1 MSNEPAKE
9 KRTSLTKRLILLV
22 GIVIVVLNLAQLLF
36 VTRNAKKDIIAE
48 DLNMYANMIDGFSA
62 SVQNNLE
69 GYFKAL
75 NGYLHADI
83 MKDGDLEAC
92 YEWIQAPE
100 HAEMRGE
107 FDYVMFAGP
116 DGISHNDIGST
127 TDIATRNYFKAIMQ
141 EGKDRFVDDPV
152 ISKTTGQPVIH
163 ITRAVKDRNGRTFA
177 MLAGVVNVNLLT
189 QEINEIKIGES
200 GYGYLLASSGLVI
213 AHPKK
218 DFIMEKNF
226 ITGIDANGKNADMI
240 PVAKAM
246 TEGKS
251 GEAWI
256 TANERRGQDLI
267 VYAPVDGTPWSFA
280 LSIPDN
286 QIYDLVN
293 TIRNMLIVFA
303 VIITAALCVI
313 IAYLLVTSLKPLST
327 VENAITDIASG
338 DADLTKRIDIN
349 SNNEIGY
356 VVKGFNAFSGKL
368 QDIIGDV
375 KNSKDDLVVAGEDM
389 ASTAQDTASAI
400 TEIIANIESMHKQIE
415 GQKSS
420 VDQTAGAVNE
430 IASNIESLEH
440 MIESQSAGVTQA
452 SAAVEQMIGNISSV
466 NSSMDKMA
474 TSFGELRTNAQTG
487 FTKQQAVN
495 DRVKEIE
502 SQSEMLQEANVA
514 IAAIAS
520 QTNLLAMNAA
530 IEAAHAGEAGKGF
543 AVVADEIRKLSETS
557 TAQSKTIGDQLNNIK
572 ESINTV
578 VIASGEASHA
588 FESVSNKLEETDQL
602 VMQIKSAMEEQNE
615 GSKQIT
621 EALHNMNDSTVEVRN
636 ASSEMEEGNKMILKE
651 VQNLQNATI
660 AMNES
665 MEEMAVGARKINET
679 GATLNDISSKVKDSI
694 NQIGEQ
700 VDKFKV

>member
-1 MSNEPAKE
+1 M
-9 KRTSLTKRLILLV
+9 
-22 GIVIVVLNLAQLLF
+22 IVVVVIFFLRNL
-36 VTRNAKKDIIAE
+36 
-48 DLNMYANMIDGFSA
+48 
-62 SVQNNLE
+62 
-69 GYFKAL
+69 
-75 NGYLHADI
+75 
-83 MKDGDLEAC
+83 
-92 YEWIQAPE
+92 
-100 HAEMRGE
+100 
-107 FDYVMFAGP
+107 
-116 DGISHNDIGST
+116 
-127 TDIATRNYFKAIMQ
+127 
-141 EGKDRFVDDPV
+141 
-152 ISKTTGQPVIH
+152 
-163 ITRAVKDRNGRTFA
+163 
-177 MLAGVVNVNLLT
+177 
-189 QEINEIKIGES
+189 
-200 GYGYLLASSGLVI
+200 
-213 AHPKK
+213 
-218 DFIMEKNF
+218 
-226 ITGIDANGKNADMI
+226 
-240 PVAKAM
+240 
-246 TEGKS
+246 
-251 GEAWI
+251 
-256 TANERRGQDLI
+256 
-267 VYAPVDGTPWSFA
+267 
-280 LSIPDN
+280 
-286 QIYDLVN
+286 
-293 TIRNMLIVFA
+293 
-303 VIITAALCVI
+303 
-313 IAYLLVTSLKPLST
+313 LKPLIGVKDT
-327 VENAITDIASG
+327 LEDISSG
-338 DADLTKRIDIN
+338 DADLTKRIELKSED
-349 SNNEIGY
+349 EIGD
-356 VVKGFNAFSGKL
+356 VVKGFNKFSGKL
-368 QDIIGDV
+368 QAIIADV

-621 EALHNMNDSTVEVRN
+621 EALHSMNDSTVEVRN
-636 ASSEMEEGNKMILKE
+636 ASGEMEEGNKMILKE

-679 GATLNDISSKVKDSI
+679 GATLSDISNKVKDSI
-694 NQIGEQ
+694 NQIGVQ
-700 VDKFKV
+700 VDQFKV